1 LNLKGLTAYSGLA
14 VLSVIWGMAF
24 VAIKAVVTELSPVN
38 LALLRWFIAAIPFL
52 ILLPIIGRP
61 KARFERKDIPRLLI
75 VALANVGGYHIS
87 LYYAETSISAGMSAL
102 LTSLGPIFITILS
115 YFLLKEKAGR
125 RLLAGLCL
133 ATLGTV
139 ILSLGS
145 ISASDLSSYAGIFEA
160 LITAFCYA
168 IFAVLGKP
176 LVHKYGSASTTIL
189 AGLVGTVM
197 LTPLLSW
204 SFVTQVESLPFD
216 GWVGVVYLSL
226 LSTVFGYLMFYTLIS
241 RGAVTRLAI
250 QLYLIPVISVVG
262 GALLLTEP
270 VTLPILLGGGLM
282 LVAIGITTWK
292 GRPAPPAP
300 SVKDS
305 QTVAS
310 YSASAS
316 DSSS

>member
-1 LNLKGLTAYSGLA
+1 MNSKNVTAYSGLV
-14 VLSVIWGMAF
+14 VLSLIWGMAF

-38 LALLRWFIAAIPFL
+38 LALLRWFIAAVPFL
-52 ILLPIIGRP
+52 ILLPLIGRP
-61 KARFERKDIPRLLI
+61 KVRFEGRDIPRLLI

-102 LTSLGPIFITILS
+102 LTALGPIFITILS
-115 YFLLKEKAGR
+115 YFLLKERAGR

-133 ATLGTV
+133 ATLGTA

-145 ISASDLSSYAGIFEA
+145 ISATDLSSYAGIFEA

-168 IFAVLGKP
+168 VFAVLGKP

-189 AGLVGTVM
+189 AGLVGTAM
-197 LTPLLSW
+197 LIPLFSG
-204 SFVTQVESLPFD
+204 SFVAQVASLSFD
-216 GWVGVVYLSL
+216 GWVGVVYLAL
-226 LSTVFGYLMFYTLIS
+226 LSTVLGYLMFYTLIS

-270 VTLPILLGGGLM
+270 VTLPIVFGGGLM
-282 LVAIGITTWK
+282 LFAVGITTWK
-292 GRPAPPAP
+292 GRPTTPTPPA
-300 SVKDS
+300 KDS
-305 QTVAS
+305 
-310 YSASAS
+310 
-316 DSSS
+316 